1 MEGGWGVFKGNML
14 VTVGGSH
21 EVTIYNPNGKQE
33 LKTEVLVEQPTL
45 EKLGQPANAKVMR
58 EIAER
63 TGGQAGGLADL
74 NKLIGEIYLVSEN
87 EAIEE
92 RFRLWSNAWWAGAVL
107 FLLAVYWISRKVL
120 GLI

>member
-1 MEGGWGVFKGNML
+1 
-14 VTVGGSH
+14 
-21 EVTIYNPNGKQE
+21 
-33 LKTEVLVEQPTL
+33 
-45 EKLGQPANAKVMR
+45 MR

-74 NKLIGEIYLVSEN
+74 KKLIGEIYLVSEN

-92 RFRLWSNAWWAGAVL
+92 RFRLWSNVWWAGAVL